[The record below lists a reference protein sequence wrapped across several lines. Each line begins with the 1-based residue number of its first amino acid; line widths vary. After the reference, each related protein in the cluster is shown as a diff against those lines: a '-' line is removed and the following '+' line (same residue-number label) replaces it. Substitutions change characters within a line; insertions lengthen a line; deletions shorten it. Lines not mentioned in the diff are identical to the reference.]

1 MVAVLARYKNCF
13 QCFPAHDE
21 LGMCK
26 ASLVSPEQPVLCI
39 FLWLTNTTDLTVTYY
54 NISET

>member
-26 ASLVSPEQPVLCI
+26 ASLVSPEQPFPVH
-39 FLWLTNTTDLTVTYY
+39 
-54 NISET
+54 ISMAD